1 MNGVEA
7 REIVRATLV
16 ELGLN
21 VSDARGVT
29 EAQADFAF
37 LRRQRRASER
47 VSLVVKAAAVTT
59 FIGGLMTVLWLGVKA
74 ALLP

>member
-7 REIVRATLV
+7 RDIVRATLV

-47 VSLVVKAAAVTT
+47 VSLAVKAAAVTT

-74 ALLP
+74 ALAP